1 METNGSLLTE
11 EIAKF
16 LNKNNVKILASM
28 DGPHDIHDSMRVYHN
43 GESTFQDVLAWYE
56 IAKQNGCTVAIS
68 IVYHSNVAKNINRV
82 IDYLG
87 DELKASSM
95 GLDLLHIIEGNQETN

>member
-28 DGPHDIHDSMRVYHN
+28 NGPQDIHDSMRVYIMENLLFKMYWHDMKLQN
-43 GESTFQDVLAWYE
+43 RMVVLL
-56 IAKQNGCTVAIS
+56 QF
-68 IVYHSNVAKNINRV
+68 
-82 IDYLG
+82 LQF
-87 DELKASSM
+87 
-95 GLDLLHIIEGNQETN
+95 IIQMSQKILIE